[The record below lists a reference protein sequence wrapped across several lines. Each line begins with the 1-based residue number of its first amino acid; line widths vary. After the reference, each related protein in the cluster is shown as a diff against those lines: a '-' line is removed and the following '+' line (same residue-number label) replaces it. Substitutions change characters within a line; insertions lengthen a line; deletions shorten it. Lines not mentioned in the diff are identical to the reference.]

1 MEKFYDNKPNNS
13 MVRGHY
19 WNCRMSNDAIFS
31 IWTPYIGL
39 SRKEIKEALLDYSN
53 GGGVYN
59 AYTSEDIIR
68 IWKSI
73 NPANLKD

>member
-1 MEKFYDNKPNNS
+1 
-13 MVRGHY
+13 
-19 WNCRMSNDAIFS
+19 MSNDAIFS